1 MKVAIYGKYYL
12 NSTEPIINDIFMF
25 FNNNGVEMIIEA
37 AFLKILHE
45 KKIIQKEY
53 KTFTSHKELD
63 SSFDMLISIGGDG
76 SILRAADLVRNSG
89 VPILGI
95 NAGRLGF
102 LATVQ
107 KENIAEFMQFIIN
120 KKYTISKRTLLSL
133 SCTPSNTAVEEI
145 NFAMNEISVSRKDT
159 TSMITIETYLN
170 KEFLNS
176 YWADGLI
183 IATPTGSTGYS
194 MSCGGPILTPDVKG
208 LVITP
213 IAPHN
218 LNARPL
224 VIPDETEIRL
234 KVSGREKNYL
244 VSLDSRITSV
254 KNETILI
261 IKKTPFQINMVEINR
276 GDNYYICIQ
285 FLFKN
290 VQTFPSFIFSTY
302 YGNERTNSRV
312 WHISWR
318 K

>member
-1 MKVAIYGKYYL
+1 MKVAIYGQYYQ
-12 NSTEPIINDIFMF
+12 NSTEPIIRDIFVF
-25 FNNNGVEMIIEA
+25 FNNNNVELIIESN
-37 AFLKILHE
+37 FLTILHE
-45 KKIIQKEY
+45 KKIVQKEY
-53 KTFTSHKELD
+53 KTFTSHTALD

-76 SILRAADLVRNSG
+76 TILRAATLVRNSG

-107 KENIAEFMQFIIN
+107 KENISEFMQFVID
-120 KKYTISKRTLLSL
+120 KKYTLSKRTLLSL
-133 SCTPSNTAVEEI
+133 TCSPDNEAIQDI

-170 KEFLNS
+170 DEFLNS

-194 MSCGGPILTPDVKG
+194 LSCGGPILTPDVKS

-224 VIPDETEIRL
+224 VVPDETEIRL
-234 KVSGREKNYL
+234 KVSGREEHYL

-254 KNETILI
+254 KNESILT
-261 IKKTPFQINMVEINR
+261 IKKTPFQINMVEIPEET
-276 GDNYYICIQ
+276 
-285 FLFKN
+285 FLK
-290 VQTFPSFIFSTY
+290 TL
-302 YGNERTNSRV
+302 RTKLLWGEDKRN
-312 WHISWR
+312 
-318 K
+318 